1 MSRSLSDKVN
11 FVLKRIAPT
20 SITGT
25 TEIDLDYLTTLS
37 YTSINQPNTLHQV
50 IANLDRNESP
60 DDMLQ
65 LLHQFS
71 QKMEYLIMR
80 DSGGVRS
87 DIRHQPPN
95 SRGSITAER
104 IVPVLQLLDSAR
116 SVANT
121 ALGLPR
127 TQSVIRER
135 SASVSL
141 GARAEDWDVFGP
153 WLQWHVLHPEPIRST
168 RPTQPSRIDSIAS
181 SPPTSPGALEVPH
194 QQLTG
199 QPRSDTSPFGS
210 PLPEPVFTPGTVAF
224 STPGTVFTS
233 ASSERRFSSIDL
245 GTSYAEENTHLAS
258 ATWPV
263 TVVLENKRAFDAL
276 LEILMSPSG
285 MVEKLRSKTRDQKF
299 TIYHVP
305 AGGTNRANAF
315 IPWIDNSHVHKSS
328 INEARLQFKGSHQV
342 IIKDERTRKST
353 IYNTRPVYCFDESEG
368 VFLYDLFVGSICAL
382 TSRHR
387 FTVRTR
393 TTAR

>member
-25 TEIDLDYLTTLS
+25 TDLDLDYLTTLS
-37 YTSINQPNTLHQV
+37 HTSINQPNTLHQV
-50 IANLDRNESP
+50 IADLDRNESP

-87 DIRHQPPN
+87 EIRHQTSN
-95 SRGSITAER
+95 RRSLITAER

-127 TQSVIRER
+127 TQSIIRER
-135 SASVSL
+135 SASISL
-141 GARAEDWDVFGP
+141 GARAEDWDVFGQ
-153 WLQWHVLHPEPIRST
+153 WLQWHVLHPEPTRSN
-168 RPTQPSRIDSIAS
+168 RPIQPSRIDSIAS
-181 SPPTSPGALEVPH
+181 SPPTSPGALEVPR
-194 QQLTG
+194 QQLIG
-199 QPRSDTSPFGS
+199 QPRGDMSPLGS
-210 PLPEPVFTPGTVAF
+210 PLPEPVFTPGTEAY
-224 STPGTVFTS
+224 STPGTVSTY

-245 GTSYAEENTHLAS
+245 GTSYAEVNTQLAS

-263 TVVLENKRAFDAL
+263 TIVLENKRALDAL
-276 LEILMSPSG
+276 LEILISPSG
-285 MVEKLRSKTRDQKF
+285 LVEKLRSKTRDQEF

-315 IPWIDNSHVHKSS
+315 VPWIDNSHVHKSS
-328 INEARLQFKGSHQV
+328 ITESRLQFKGSHQV
-342 IIKDERTRKST
+342 IVKDERTYRST
-353 IYNTRPVYCFDESEG
+353 IYNTKPVYRFDEPEG
-368 VFLYDLFVGSICAL
+368 VFSDDLFIGRIQAL
-382 TSRHR
+382 TSLHR
-387 FTVRTR
+387 FTVCTR